1 MISQTLIGLL
11 CLGIT
16 DSIRRKSEMSKKII
30 ATEAE
35 LKRALKVAID
45 HGSTLQECVF
55 TENSVHLIFDR
66 SGTQTFYGTGTKSPQ
81 KSDPKTSN
89 AKLKHWPRDLK

>member
-1 MISQTLIGLL
+1 MISQTLIGLS

-16 DSIRRKSEMSKKII
+16 DSIGRKSEMSKKII

-35 LKRALKVAID
+35 LKRALKVATD
-45 HGSTLQECVF
+45 NGSILQECVF

-66 SGTQTFYGTGTKSPQ
+66 SGNQTFYGTNTKSQQ
-81 KSDPKTSN
+81 KPDLKTLN